1 MRARLSLFDSPLQPG
16 DLRSDVVAGLTTAIM
31 LIPQGMAYALLA
43 GLDPIIGLY
52 ASTLPVAVYALLGSS
67 RQLAVGPV
75 AMVSLLVA
83 SGVGAIAGDDA
94 GAFLAL
100 AAVLALMIGVVQW
113 GMGAARLGALV
124 RFLSHPVVSGFTA
137 AAALIIGLSQLGNLL
152 GVSLQRSHHVHEILL
167 QAAQHA
173 SSADPTT
180 VAISLLSVATLV
192 VLKRHAPRAPRFL
205 LVVVGGSLAVWGLS
219 LESAGVAIV
228 GDVPG
233 GLPMPKVPDASLS
246 DVVALLPIAI
256 TISLVS
262 FMESIS
268 VARSFARTGG
278 YQVDADRELKA
289 LGLANVAA
297 GFFQGYPVTGG
308 FSRTAVNAQAGARSR
323 LAGLITAA
331 VVAVTL
337 LFLTPLLYFLPRA
350 ALSAIILTAVLGLVD
365 VKEARHLWHVSR
377 PDLAM
382 MGLTFGATLTLG
394 IEQGILAGVLASLA
408 WFVWNSS
415 APYVAVLGR
424 LPGTNTWRSLDRN
437 PAAVPTPGMVI
448 LRIDGPL
455 FFASTA
461 HLLSVVAD
469 SVSADTERLVLEMS
483 GVGRVDAQGL
493 SVIERL
499 RDRMTGQG
507 GTLVLVGARGPIRDA
522 LQAAHLDDCLGSLEV
537 VTSETPPP
545 LRRVVNR

>member
-1 MRARLSLFDSPLQPG
+1 MRARFSLLDQPLQPG

-43 GLDPIIGLY
+43 GLDPIVGLY
-52 ASTLPVAVYALLGSS
+52 ASTLPVAIYALLGSS

-94 GAFLAL
+94 GAFIAL
-100 AAVLALMIGVVQW
+100 AAVLALMIGVMQW
-113 GMGAARLGALV
+113 GMGVARLGALV
-124 RFLSHPVVSGFTA
+124 RFLSHPVISGFTA
-137 AAALIIGLSQLGNLL
+137 AAALIIGLSQLGSLL

-173 SSADPTT
+173 SAANPTT
-180 VAISLLSVATLV
+180 VAISLLSVVTLV

-219 LESAGVAIV
+219 LESTGVAIV

-233 GLPMPKVPDASLS
+233 GLPMLKMPNASLS
-246 DVVALLPIAI
+246 DVVSLLPIAI

-268 VARSFARTGG
+268 VARSVARTSGDA
-278 YQVDADRELKA
+278 VDANRELKA

-297 GFFQGYPVTGG
+297 G
-308 FSRTAVNAQAGARSR
+308 AKSR

-331 VVAVTL
+331 AVALTL

-350 ALSAIILTAVLGLVD
+350 ALSAIILTAVLGLID
-365 VKEARHLWHVSR
+365 VKEVRHLWQVSR

-394 IEQGILAGVLASLA
+394 IEQGILIGILASLA

-437 PAAVPTPGMVI
+437 PTAEPTPGMVI

-461 HLLSVVAD
+461 HLLSVVEA
-469 SVSADTERLVLEMS
+469 SVSAETERLVLEMS

-493 SVIERL
+493 SVVERL
-499 RDRMTGQG
+499 RDRMRGQG
-507 GTLVLVGARGPIRDA
+507 GTLVLIGARGPIRDA
-522 LQAAHLDDCLGSLEV
+522 LQAAHLDSCLGTLES
-537 VTSETPPP
+537 VTSDLPTPQRGMGSPSQ
-545 LRRVVNR
+545 RRWS